1 MIESNLKL
9 IADNQGLF
17 DAVKQVIM
25 KKFTVDD
32 LTLDTSNESIG
43 EEVRAVLVGRKKVEE
58 AFVEIST
65 HKTIKDDD
73 DSIMPSR

>member
-73 DSIMPSR
+73 DSVMPSR